1 MTCCNQRCNQ
11 GRDCPLRPRRAPI
24 TPIIAA
30 VAYALALAWV
40 VQLIWLTATAVGM
53 TP

>member
-1 MTCCNQRCNQ
+1 MICCNQRCNQ
-11 GRDCPLRPRRAPI
+11 GRDCPLRHRRAPI